1 MCRRILRYR
10 RADTFSHS
18 KVFHE
23 RGDITAF
30 IRRNAR
36 GHNHRIIRVKKRNQ
50 MADSIN
56 AGQVQFIAPDRSN
69 MKPVCCKHLSQLVCK
84 KSIRPQ

>member
-10 RADTFSHS
+10 CADTFSHT

-23 RGDITAF
+23 RGYITAF

-36 GHNHRIIRVKKRNQ
+36 SHDHRIIRVKKGNQ
-50 MADSIN
+50 TADSIN
-56 AGQVQFIAPDRSN
+56 AGQVQFLAPDRSN
-69 MKPVCCKHLSQLVCK
+69 VKPVGCKHLSQLVCK
-84 KSIRPQ
+84 ESLHPQ